1 MPELSPAAAA
11 DPLEERIATFRR
23 FTRFYTRQM
32 GWLHRGILNTP
43 FSMTEGRVLYEIAHR
58 EPTTASALVAD
69 LRLDHAH
76 LSRMLRRFEEN
87 GLVKRVTARE
97 DGRQRLLRLTPKGR
111 RAFDALNQGSRDQ
124 VAGLLG
130 PLPARDQARVVA
142 AMASVESMLSQAPAE
157 PAAGL
162 ALRPHQPGDM
172 GWVMSINGALY
183 AREYGWDMSY
193 EALVGRITAD
203 FLDHVDPARERCW
216 IAELDGERVG
226 SVFVVRKSDTVAQL
240 RLLVVDPKARG
251 LGLGTRLV
259 NECLAFATAAGYESM
274 TLWTQSILTSARAI
288 YARAGFERI
297 SEAPHHS
304 FGVDLVGEIWER
316 ALRAESPADGP
327 VR

>member
-1 MPELSPAAAA
+1 MPELHSVAA
-11 DPLEERIATFRR
+11 DPLEERIAAFRR

-58 EPTTASALVAD
+58 EPTTASALVVD

-76 LSRMLRRFEEN
+76 LSRMLRRFEQN
-87 GLVKRVTARE
+87 GLVKRAKARD

-111 RAFDALNQGSRDQ
+111 RAFEALNKGSRDQ

-130 PLPARDQARVVA
+130 PLPARDQARVGA
-142 AMASVESMLSQAPAE
+142 AMASVETMLSQPAAD

-162 ALRPHQPGDM
+162 VLRPHQPGDM
-172 GWVMSINGALY
+172 GWVVSINGALY
-183 AREYGWDMSY
+183 AREYGWDMTY

-203 FLDHVDPARERCW
+203 FLDRFDPACERCW

-240 RLLVVDPKARG
+240 RLLIVDPKARG

-259 NECLAFATAAGYESM
+259 DECVSFAAGAGYDTM

-288 YARAGFERI
+288 YARAGFEKV
-297 SEAPHHS
+297 SESPHHS
-304 FGVDLVGEIWER
+304 FGADLVGEVWER
-316 ALRAESPADGP
+316 PLRQK
-327 VR
+327 